1 MPHTF
6 ADLKNACRAEW
17 DAYIQ
22 HPFVQQLGNSTL
34 PADAFRHY
42 LEQDYLFLIQF
53 ARAWALAAYKSSTLE
68 DLRHAKSMLYAIAD
82 HELQLHIAYCREWG
96 ISEAALQA
104 LPEARATLAYSRY
117 VLDTGNRGDLLD
129 MQVALAPCVIGY
141 AEVAHWLK
149 GREQTVRGPG
159 NPYEAWIA
167 MYEGAAFQ
175 EAAAA
180 AVAWLNGQL
189 AEVGARR
196 MTQLTRIFRDATRL
210 EADFWD
216 MGLHQRL

>member
-1 MPHTF
+1 MDAASTDINDLGLTGFTVRPLTPSDAHAVF
-6 ADLKNACRAEW
+6 ELMAECEREILDEVAIEEADIVSDWQRPSFDLATQSIGVFDGVGP
-17 DAYIQ
+17 DA
-22 HPFVQQLGNSTL
+22 PL
-34 PADAFRHY
+34 
-42 LEQDYLFLIQF
+42 
-53 ARAWALAAYKSSTLE
+53 
-68 DLRHAKSMLYAIAD
+68 
-82 HELQLHIAYCREWG
+82 
-96 ISEAALQA
+96 
-104 LPEARATLAYSRY
+104 
-117 VLDTGNRGDLLD
+117 
-129 MQVALAPCVIGY
+129 IGY